1 MHSTAKK
8 NPQITHSMP
17 FLCKAHVQYALNLA
31 YKSYNYMD
39 TSPQHVDLVAVGN
52 NRYSKMCIVNM
63 LVSCCQ

>member
-1 MHSTAKK
+1 
-8 NPQITHSMP
+8 MP